1 MTLKIEQIDL
11 TNVEEVAG
19 LFDSYRVFYNQTSD
33 IIGATNFLK
42 ERISNK
48 ESIIFAAKI
57 AGEFVGFT
65 QIYPT
70 FSSVAMKPAF
80 ILNDLFVTEQY
91 RRNGVA
97 EKLIEKAFQF
107 AEENNGRF
115 ITLETGS
122 SNKKA
127 QALYGKMGMEIED
140 DVKHYTYYW

>member
-1 MTLKIEQIDL
+1 MEIVQIDL

-42 ERISNK
+42 ERIRNK

-80 ILNDLFVTEQY
+80 ILNDLFVADHC
-91 RRNGVA
+91 RRSGVA
-97 EKLIEKAFQF
+97 EKLMEEAFEY
-107 AEENNGRF
+107 AKKNNGRF
-115 ITLETGS
+115 LTLETGF
-122 SNKKA
+122 SNTKA
-127 QALYGKMGMEIED
+127 QALYEKMGMED
-140 DVKHYTYYW
+140 DSDVKHYTYYW

>member
-1 MTLKIEQIDL
+1 MEIVQVDL
-11 TNVEEVAG
+11 TNVVEVAG

-42 ERISNK
+42 ERINNK

-80 ILNDLFVTEQY
+80 ILNDLFVADHS
-91 RRNGVA
+91 RRSGVA
-97 EKLIEKAFQF
+97 EKLMEEAFEY
-107 AEENNGRF
+107 AKKNNGRF
-115 ITLETGS
+115 LTLETGF
-122 SNKKA
+122 SNTKA
-127 QALYGKMGMEIED
+127 QALYEKMGMEND
-140 DVKHYTYYW
+140 GDVKHFTYYW